1 MDANRFSR
9 NKNINAGDRNKS
21 LARLW
26 RSRFLFSEKMT
37 SLDVVDMHFV
47 IFDIFVT
54 YVINIW
60 SKLLRSPWGISETR
74 VTLAMKRYCMGTR
87 LIVGDLE

>member
-9 NKNINAGDRNKS
+9 NKSINAGDRNKS

-37 SLDVVDMHFV
+37 SLVLFDMYFV
-47 IFDIFVT
+47 LVDIFCQYVDKIAKVT
-54 YVINIW
+54 
-60 SKLLRSPWGISETR
+60 
-74 VTLAMKRYCMGTR
+74 M
-87 LIVGDLE
+87 GDLQNKGDLSNGKIL